1 MGIKNLNRIVK
12 SYPVKDADVHAK
24 YIIVDG
30 SNLVITFIQAFM
42 PGTRANPIGE
52 TIIEIARQIV
62 DNVSKRVAGVLNHL
76 KKQYNCDTIYF
87 IVDPCEQRSLELGD
101 VRIDL
106 KSSEHEKRALQQER
120 QQEKL
125 LKQIIADTSCKYQ
138 IELVADADA
147 TDIDMAADEDVDE
160 DEAINFSRD
169 IPEGTQSAL
178 EELERRFFE
187 LGSNFHYL
195 LKPIYDTVCKMF
207 KFDASNDNEKALN
220 KASAKKFDTPD
231 QVPEKMTTIDDSS
244 VGMFNLYV
252 SDYESDYTI
261 ANLANNL
268 QESIIVSLDTDF
280 FVMCCESETV
290 YIYDFQ
296 KSMLY
301 SPRFEWEIA
310 LGSIGINFNKKLIY
324 RFAPLFGND
333 YTAYKSDKQ
342 HILDASDENTLE
354 CVLYKD
360 VKPSARK
367 KKLNQFKSLIEYS
380 TDVAQLDELDK
391 AVKTYSLQHDKYKD
405 YNDKYMCSVLAYENM
420 EKFFSYSKYRVIGDP
435 LQKIR
440 ELFPNPVRFET
451 NEYNDIL
458 MMY

>member
-30 SNLVITFIQAFM
+30 SNLVITFIQAFI
-42 PGTRANPIGE
+42 PGTRANPVGE

-62 DNVSKRVAGVLNHL
+62 DNVSKRVVGVLNHL
-76 KKQYNCDTIYF
+76 KKQYNCNTIYF
-87 IVDPCEQRSLELGD
+87 IVDPCEQRSLELGNIK
-101 VRIDL
+101 IDL

-125 LKQIIADTSCKYQ
+125 LKQILADASCKYQ
-138 IELVADADA
+138 IEPTIDVTDVGATDIGTSDISENISTDIIDADA
-147 TDIDMAADEDVDE
+147 
-160 DEAINFSRD
+160 RD
-169 IPEGTQSAL
+169 IPESTQSAL

-195 LKPIYDTVCKMF
+195 LKPVYDTICKMF
-207 KFDASNDNEKALN
+207 KVDSEDEV
-220 KASAKKFDTPD
+220 
-231 QVPEKMTTIDDSS
+231 QEKMTTIDDSS
-244 VGMFNLYV
+244 IGMFNLYV

-310 LGSIGINFNKKLIY
+310 LGSIGINFNKQLIY

-342 HILDASDENTLE
+342 HILDASDANTLE

-380 TDVAQLDELDK
+380 TNVAQLDELDK

-405 YNDKYMCSVLAYENM
+405 YSDKYMCSVLAYENM
-420 EKFFSYSKYRVIGDP
+420 EKFFSYSKYYVNGDP